1 VALQA
6 SGFSVPGGL
15 KIMTL
20 AAPMHR
26 VCRIVKEVLVLE
38 SISNTFELIHRR
50 EAERPKLDLAG

>member
-1 VALQA
+1 
-6 SGFSVPGGL
+6 
-15 KIMTL
+15 MTL